1 MDIEGLGYSV
11 IEALIEKGFLNG
23 IEDIYSLKKE
33 DIASLKKSG
42 DKFAQN
48 LIDAINKSKKNNLD
62 KLISSLGIRH
72 VGTKGARTLAREYTT
87 MDKLMKASEANLSLI
102 DDIGEVT
109 AKSIYE
115 FFGQEQS
122 KELIKKLKEAG
133 VRMSNQEDETGD
145 DRFKRND
152 FCFNRGF
159 RKIYKRRGV

>member
-1 MDIEGLGYSV
+1 MHQKLEWISKDFGYSV
-11 IEALIEKGFLNG
+11 IEALIEKGLLNG

-102 DDIGEVT
+102 DDIG
-109 AKSIYE
+109 
-115 FFGQEQS
+115 
-122 KELIKKLKEAG
+122 
-133 VRMSNQEDETGD
+133 
-145 DRFKRND
+145 
-152 FCFNRGF
+152 
-159 RKIYKRRGV
+159 